1 MLNGLI
7 IILLLSTAYFL
18 GFLLNRIARSE
29 FIWFRNKT
37 KQEFGRFRYIIATLA
52 GISIGPTPSN
62 TILLTI
68 FAILMIYSALSTTNQ
83 NPRLALKH
91 VSIQALIF
99 IVAGLL
105 SKGF

>member
-7 IILLLSTAYFL
+7 IILLISTAYFL

-29 FIWFRNKT
+29 FIWFQNKT
-37 KQEFGRFRYIIATLA
+37 KQKFGKFRYIIATLA

-68 FAILMIYSALSTTNQ
+68 FAILLIYSSLNSTNQ
-83 NPRLALKH
+83 NPRIALKQA
-91 VSIQALIF
+91 SIQSLIF
-99 IVAGLL
+99 IIAGLL

>member
-7 IILLLSTAYFL
+7 IILLISTSYFL

-29 FIWFRNKT
+29 FIWFQNKT
-37 KQEFGRFRYIIATLA
+37 KQKFGRFRYIIATLA

-68 FAILMIYSALSTTNQ
+68 FAILLIYSSLNTTNQ
-83 NPRLALKH
+83 NPQIALKQA
-91 VSIQALIF
+91 SIQALIF
-99 IVAGLL
+99 IIAGLL